1 MPGSSPQ
8 PAPPIAIR
16 PSEPGDRGALTALV
30 ANVGVFSAEDTSCA
44 LELIDSALNSSHG
57 AGDYQILIAA
67 VAGELVGY
75 ICYGK
80 TPMTQSTWDLYWLA
94 TDPRWQRRGIAAAL
108 CRAMEEELRHS
119 GGRLVRVETSS
130 TENYGAAQRF
140 YESHGYPAVC
150 RIPGFYSPTD
160 DLIIMFKQL

>member
-8 PAPPIAIR
+8 PALPIAIR
-16 PSEPGDRGALTALV
+16 PSKPNDRSGLTALV
-30 ANVGVFSAEDTSCA
+30 TNVGVFSAEDTSCA
-44 LELIDSALNSSHG
+44 LELIDSALNSPHG
-57 AGDYQILIAA
+57 DGDYQILVAT
-67 VAGELVGY
+67 VAGELAGY

-108 CRAMEEELRHS
+108 CRAMEEELRKG

-140 YESHGYPAVC
+140 YEGHGYPAVC